1 MRGGNLMHPSTPARS
16 RKGIAFVLMLTLAGA
31 VAVLIEAPGGSRLA
45 AQAPPTLEATIFSY
59 DGHDFV
65 RTHTTLLTA
74 AGKSAVNT
82 KLDHDTPA
90 YKALIQ
96 KHSYTGDATV
106 FGKRY
111 DASYAPLTDDEGRLT
126 GALFV
131 AVPK

>member
-1 MRGGNLMHPSTPARS
+1 MRSHPSTPARS
-16 RKGIAFVLMLTLAGA
+16 RKGIAFALMLALAGA
-31 VAVLIEAPGGSRLA
+31 VAALVKVPGESPLA
-45 AQAPPTLEATIFSY
+45 AKATTSLEATIFSY

-65 RTHTTLLTA
+65 RTHTTLLTE
-74 AGKSAVNT
+74 AGKSAVDT

-96 KHSYTGDATV
+96 KHSYTGGATL

-111 DASYAPLTDDEGRLT
+111 DANYAPLTDHDGRLT

>member
-1 MRGGNLMHPSTPARS
+1 MRSHPSTVTRS
-16 RKGIAFVLMLTLAGA
+16 RNGIAFALLLALA
-31 VAVLIEAPGGSRLA
+31 VAVVALIEGAGGSRLA
-45 AQAPPTLEATIFSY
+45 AQTTATLEATIFSY

-65 RTHTTLLTA
+65 RTRTTLLTE

-82 KLDHDTPA
+82 KLDRDSPA

-106 FGKRY
+106 FGRRY
-111 DASYAPLTDDEGRLT
+111 EANYAPLTDRDGRLT

>member
-1 MRGGNLMHPSTPARS
+1 MRSHPSTPTRS
-16 RKGIAFVLMLTLAGA
+16 RKAIAFALILALAGA
-31 VAVLIEAPGGSRLA
+31 VVGLTEVAGGSRLA
-45 AQAPPTLEATIFSY
+45 AQATPTLEATIFSY

-74 AGKSAVNT
+74 AGQSAVNT

-90 YKALIQ
+90 YKALLQ

-106 FGKRY
+106 FGRHY
-111 DASYAPLTDDEGRLT
+111 DANYAPLTDHDGRLT

>member
-1 MRGGNLMHPSTPARS
+1 MHSHPSTVTRS
-16 RKGIAFVLMLTLAGA
+16 RNWIAFALLLALSGA
-31 VAVLIEAPGGSRLA
+31 LLALIEVAGGSRLA
-45 AQAPPTLEATIFSY
+45 AQTTATLEATIFSY

-65 RTHTTLLTA
+65 RTRTTLLA
-74 AGKSAVNT
+74 EAGKSAVNT

-106 FGKRY
+106 FGRRY
-111 DASYAPLTDDEGRLT
+111 DANYAPLIDRDGRLT